1 MILRIFWGI
10 LQLENGIN
18 MKPQGV
24 YLEPAAHQRVGPK
37 KGSIVAGGFVPQ
49 LREAGDWYVL
59 VCRRLRQSCECEHF
73 CIFLGR
79 TSGFLGVGEV
89 NDGCLLCVAL
99 CR

>member
-1 MILRIFWGI
+1 MFNYDFANTWAILH
-10 LQLENGIN
+10 LENGIN

-37 KGSIVAGGFVPQ
+37 KGSIVAGGLVPQ

-73 CIFLGR
+73 WDVQV
-79 TSGFLGVGEV
+79 GF
-89 NDGCLLCVAL
+89 
-99 CR
+99 